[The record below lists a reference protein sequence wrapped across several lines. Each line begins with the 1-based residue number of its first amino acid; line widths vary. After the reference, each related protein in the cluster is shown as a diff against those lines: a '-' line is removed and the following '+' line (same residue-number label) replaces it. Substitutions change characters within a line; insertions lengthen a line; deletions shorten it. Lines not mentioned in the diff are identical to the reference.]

1 MRYLTGDNKAP
12 AAEELAKQIGAAV
25 RAGHLS
31 VAAARPVF
39 LTRVAGYSSAAAGEQ
54 LGQSPAVVRALRS
67 RAERALVRAGGQ

>member
-1 MRYLTGDNKAP
+1 
-12 AAEELAKQIGAAV
+12 
-25 RAGHLS
+25 
-31 VAAARPVF
+31 VF